1 MELLAGP
8 GRFRGDLGV
17 RADYR
22 ILTDGASATAVLN
35 RYVLALCGRAGGGP
49 GATSHTVVIG
59 QDGSEQ
65 VHGFETFP
73 VVRGQASATA
83 RAEAE
88 GGAMQSVATP
98 PGSPPMCA
106 RGCAARRPRRATT
119 ARHGRPRRCP
129 AIVMS
134 GAEVAD
140 STPDDPLT
148 RLGTVLT
155 EGELSPVDALDA
167 RLARLEQAK
176 PAMRALCRVGFRHP
190 TRRWPDSRGRPSGAR
205 GAP

>member
-65 VHGFETFP
+65 VHGFDVPRGTWSGVSDRTGGGGGWGHAIRRDP
-73 VVRGQASATA
+73 ARVAADVRAGL
-83 RAEAE
+83 R
-88 GGAMQSVATP
+88 
-98 PGSPPMCA
+98 
-106 RGCAARRPRRATT
+106 
-119 ARHGRPRRCP
+119 
-129 AIVMS
+129 
-134 GAEVAD
+134 
-140 STPDDPLT
+140 
-148 RLGTVLT
+148 
-155 EGELSPVDALDA
+155 
-167 RLARLEQAK
+167 
-176 PAMRALCRVGFRHP
+176 
-190 TRRWPDSRGRPSGAR
+190 
-205 GAP
+205 